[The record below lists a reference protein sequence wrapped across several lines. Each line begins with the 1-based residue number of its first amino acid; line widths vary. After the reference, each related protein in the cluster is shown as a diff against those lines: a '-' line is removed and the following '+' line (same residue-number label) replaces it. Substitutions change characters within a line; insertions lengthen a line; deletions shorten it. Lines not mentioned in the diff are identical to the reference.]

1 LEGILAEIISFVG
14 LYLNVELLLA
24 PLLEIICN
32 ILSLF
37 NKGIATAIVQHES
50 CNFNIVML
58 LNILLNKQEVDGII
72 GKFNVLGL
80 ANRPS
85 LCAE

>member
-14 LYLNVELLLA
+14 LHLNVELLLA

-37 NKGIATAIVQHES
+37 NESITTAIVQHES
-50 CNFNIVML
+50 CDFNVVMFL
-58 LNILLNKQEVDGII
+58 KVLLNKQEVD
-72 GKFNVLGL
+72 
-80 ANRPS
+80 
-85 LCAE
+85 